1 MTLGLRKKRPRM
13 KAVGN
18 GLVMISPPEDLH
30 FTAAKRALDTKR
42 GGGVGYL
49 ASTFFLVG
57 LQLSTAWCLFSTMGN
72 KFGVCS
78 TASDCGP
85 AHWCT
90 ITTHPK
96 TSAGGMCIGCG
107 FTDAFRRD
115 LAPRFCDANGNALG
129 DAAALQQA
137 VEESDFEMFSSLPIH
152 MTLSASDVVAM
163 CAACVDARGFVAPLV
178 MMNIQAIGLREG
190 TMFVLVAIA
199 SSLCIMEEALSLF
212 KTLLFIHRAVPP
224 ESTAELAQWA
234 RSRRALLLL
243 QSFRIFMLASVLTCV
258 PLFVLFDSAD
268 GVSILLNT
276 VAALFILELDNFAFA
291 YGVREIRRDEILE
304 PFSCS
309 PSDATSIERAKE
321 GVALAALVG
330 IFLVGLGP
338 TWKGSYL
345 ILPWG
350 FVILACT
357 VGEAMIVCREAPGG
371 RSPGASERCAALG
384 SGLVRLATMVIL
396 TALYPLFF
404 AGGTW
409 WIGA

>member
-1 MTLGLRKKRPRM
+1 MVLGLRKQRPRM
-13 KAVGN
+13 RLNVEGT
-18 GLVMISPPEDLH
+18 LVMISPPEDLH
-30 FTAAKRALDTKR
+30 FTAAKIALSKR
-42 GGGVGYL
+42 GGGLGYV

-90 ITTHPK
+90 VTAHPK

-115 LAPRFCDANGNALG
+115 LAPQFCDTSGNALG

-137 VEESDFEMFSSLPIH
+137 IEEPDFVMFSSLPIH
-152 MTLSASDVVAM
+152 MTLSASDVAAM
-163 CAACVDARGFVAPLV
+163 CAACSDARGFVPPLV
-178 MMNIQAIGLREG
+178 TMNIQRIGLREG

-224 ESTAELAQWA
+224 DSAAELAPWA
-234 RSRRALLLL
+234 RRRRALLLL
-243 QSFRIFMLASVLTCV
+243 QSCRIFMLASVLMCV

-276 VAALFILELDNFAFA
+276 VAALFILELDNFAFV
-291 YGVREIRRDEILE
+291 YGVREMQRDEILQ